1 MPRRQRVEVFMADD
15 LKPVADHRVEGFAA
29 VHEFDR
35 EFHRLALHAATY
47 ALLHR

>member
-35 EFHRLALHAATY
+35 ELHRFTLHAAPN
-47 ALLHR
+47 AFLHR